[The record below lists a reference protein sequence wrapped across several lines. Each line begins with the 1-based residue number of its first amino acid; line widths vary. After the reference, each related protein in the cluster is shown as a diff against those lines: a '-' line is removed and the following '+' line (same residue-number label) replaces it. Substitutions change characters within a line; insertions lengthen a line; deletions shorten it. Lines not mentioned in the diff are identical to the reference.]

1 MWIGINAKKKKSY
14 SAICEFRDCQS
25 SQQNP
30 MRMSVVFCN
39 SVSWD
44 IETMRP
50 IWALKYTQDTA
61 FIQFSHDFYHNV
73 ACVMERVKKHKE
85 RLVAL
90 L

>member
-1 MWIGINAKKKKSY
+1 MSIGINENKCY

-30 MRMSVVFCN
+30 MRMSVVFYN
-39 SVSWD
+39 FVSWD

-61 FIQFSHDFYHNV
+61 FTQFSHDLYHNV
-73 ACVMERVKKHKE
+73 ACVMQRVKKD
-85 RLVAL
+85 L
-90 L
+90 